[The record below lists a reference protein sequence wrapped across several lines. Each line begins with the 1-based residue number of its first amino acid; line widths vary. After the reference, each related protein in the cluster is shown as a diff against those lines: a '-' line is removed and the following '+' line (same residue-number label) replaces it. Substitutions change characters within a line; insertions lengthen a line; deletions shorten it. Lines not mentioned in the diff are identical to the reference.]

1 MGRYIA
7 VSILTDIKF
16 QDEIGKEIVTNA
28 FPESIFDYS
37 EWDEERFI
45 SIKDDYPG
53 SEIAKLRKTVY
64 GFIDESGEPSSNSDS
79 KDEPSGEE
87 RINQLLMSSSM
98 SEIREAL
105 DNRTYETFQK
115 SYSKGYIY
123 LEDKHYRAVFDCIII
138 SIIHQKFYPKINYHT
153 HEIIEKLDMLLHKL
167 LSGRPQKEMVKCI
180 ITL

>member
-37 EWDEERFI
+37 EWDEKRFI

-53 SEIAKLRKTVY
+53 SEIAKLRKTVH
-64 GFIDESGEPSSNSDS
+64 GFIDESG
-79 KDEPSGEE
+79 EPSGEE